1 MLELYWTNYT
11 TPLARAI
18 NMLSE
23 LMTWVTARI
32 AEDEYY
38 KTLPFQ
44 GYMLL
49 KDEQYLLTCIICT
62 HGNTEK
68 DKETQIEIMKLL
80 ANPPPKFEGK
90 FIMKEIGPV
99 ETLME
104 PFNKPPV
111 TEITQPQPKTPET
124 TEDKTPHEDIDSNG
138 DEDGGES
145 NEEEKQDEKQEEKT

>member
-32 AEDEYY
+32 AADEYY

-49 KDEQYLLTCIICT
+49 KDEKYLLTCIICT

-68 DKETQIEIMKLL
+68 DKETQVEIMKLL

-104 PFNKPPV
+104 AFNKPPV

-124 TEDKTPHEDIDSNG
+124 TEDETPDKNIDGNS

-145 NEEEKQDEKQEEKT
+145 DEEEKQDEKQEEKT

>member
-23 LMTWVTARI
+23 LMTWLTARI

-38 KTLPFQ
+38 KSLPFQ

-68 DKETQIEIMKLL
+68 DKETQNEIMKLL

-104 PFNKPPV
+104 AFNKPPI

-124 TEDKTPHEDIDSNG
+124 TEDETPDKDIDANG
-138 DEDGGES
+138 DEDGGE
-145 NEEEKQDEKQEEKT
+145 NDEEEKQDEKQEKT

>member
-23 LMTWVTARI
+23 LMTWLTARI
-32 AEDEYY
+32 AADEYY

-49 KDEQYLLTCIICT
+49 KDEKYLLTCIICT

-90 FIMKEIGPV
+90 FVMKEIGPV

-104 PFNKPPV
+104 AFNKPPV

-124 TEDKTPHEDIDSNG
+124 TEDESPDKNIDDNG

-145 NEEEKQDEKQEEKT
+145 NEEEKQEEKQEEKT

>member
-23 LMTWVTARI
+23 LKTWLTARI
-32 AEDEYY
+32 SEDEYY
-38 KTLPFQ
+38 KSLPFQ

-68 DKETQIEIMKLL
+68 DKETQNEIMKLL

-104 PFNKPPV
+104 AFNKPPI

-124 TEDKTPHEDIDSNG
+124 TEDETPDKDIDANG
-138 DEDGGES
+138 DEDGGE
-145 NEEEKQDEKQEEKT
+145 NDEEEKQDEKQEKT

>member
-23 LMTWVTARI
+23 LMTWLTARI

-68 DKETQIEIMKLL
+68 DKETQIEIMRLL
-80 ANPPPKFEGK
+80 TKAPPKFEGK

-104 PFNKPPV
+104 AFNKPPV

-124 TEDKTPHEDIDSNG
+124 TEDETPANDIDGNG

-145 NEEEKQDEKQEEKT
+145 NEEEKQEEKQEKT

>member
-11 TPLARAI
+11 TPLARAV

-49 KDEQYLLTCIICT
+49 KDEKFLLTCIICT

-80 ANPPPKFEGK
+80 ADPPAKFQGK

-104 PFNKPPV
+104 AFDKPPV

-124 TEDKTPHEDIDSNG
+124 TEDETPHEDIDDNG
-138 DEDGGES
+138 VEDSGES
-145 NEEEKQDEKQEEKT
+145 DEEEKQDEKQEEKT

>member
-32 AEDEYY
+32 AADEYY

-49 KDEQYLLTCIICT
+49 MDEKYLLTCIICT

-68 DKETQIEIMKLL
+68 DKETQVEIMKLL

-104 PFNKPPV
+104 AFNKPPV

-124 TEDKTPHEDIDSNG
+124 TEDETPDKNIDGNS

-145 NEEEKQDEKQEEKT
+145 DEEEKQDEKQEEKT